1 MNRLLVMLL
10 GLAVVLSCSTAW
22 AGWTYVSPA
31 PVVVY
36 RPFYRPVAPVV
47 TYYPP
52 VVPAPVVVQ
61 SPVVTPAPVVVQSP
75 VVTPT
80 PVVTPEA
87 VVYPGTV
94 VYPGPAV
101 IRARAFYGPRRAVYR
116 VVVP

>member
-61 SPVVTPAPVVVQSP
+61 SPVVTPAPVV
-75 VVTPT
+75 
-80 PVVTPEA
+80 TPEA